1 MSLLANV
8 PTLSYI
14 SWRNMLITYNETT
27 YQIENSHTNKPYIY
41 WNVNN
46 PYLLTTSNIKLD
58 EKAGL
63 FYIIFNDKG
72 TYTVVPNDDIK
83 INFSENP
90 SRDAIT
96 ERIVGLSNETKDQF
110 VAVEITI
117 DGIKT
122 TVAKC
127 EEDIDKNRVA
137 ISTVDQK
144 ADEIRLEVQGVE
156 KQYNLDKEAQELR
169 DGFTDAMLGLQSVLG
184 LFLSDMK
191 VYMENNRLTSEEKDS
206 INVYKTSLNENK
218 EKLNIQLDAIT
229 EYLLKVGTLEE
240 SKIIL
245 LNSAKDEL
253 NTALNNLLTNIDTVC
268 VDDIFTNTEIVAIV
282 TYFGKV
288 NTEIN
293 ECKNL
298 VDECIVLG
306 MGGTLIEQVSNITLQ
321 QDAIKLEVKENYNS
335 ALSRFSEL
343 DVTLDGIESRVGTAE
358 GNITTVTQ
366 TANKINWLVESG
378 TSSSNMELTSDA
390 LNIIAD
396 GINLNGYVT
405 FTNLSEKGKTT
416 INGGNITSG
425 TIRGIEI
432 ISSVN
437 DNTNRVSMVGDGNY
451 YYSPI
456 KLAGKI
462 AFDSNGEGTEES
474 ARDRFLIQ
482 SLNSYVLKLLSTGDM
497 SITSYD
503 AIYFEA
509 NKLQT
514 NCNLELTGHTLG
526 CGDIYCSNNI
536 TCTSITLT
544 DKITTPNVS
553 ATTITATNKITTS
566 SISATSITLT
576 DKITTPNVSATTIT
590 ATQFTVSNSNNIKIA
605 KGTIYDPKNG
615 LKDRDY
621 VRLSN
626 TFMLGE
632 TGVMYFIN
640 AENADW
646 ADIYAGTIYSK
657 QTAITSD
664 MNLKTDIKYVNIDP
678 QTISEDSGLIAPNVN
693 ITTEDMHEFIETL
706 PMVSYRMKDD
716 VKNGIDDTY
725 YGFLAQEVLYTKV
738 GSELIKVGEITNDEG
753 ETNESYR
760 YSENKFVSF
769 IAGAL
774 QEEIKER
781 KEEIE
786 NLNNTIISL
795 VERIKDLEDKLNK

>member
-1 MSLLANV
+1 MGLLANV

-14 SWRNMLITYNETT
+14 SWKNMLITYNETT

-46 PYLLTTSNIKLD
+46 PYLLTTSNIKLE
-58 EKAGL
+58 EKTGL

-110 VAVEITI
+110 VAIQIDVE
-117 DGIKT
+117 GIKT
-122 TVAKC
+122 SVAKC
-127 EEDIDKNRVA
+127 EEDIDRNRVA

-144 ADEIRLEVQGVE
+144 ADEIRLEVQSVE

-169 DGFTDAMLGLQSVLG
+169 DGFTDAILGLQSVLG
-184 LFLSDMK
+184 LFSSDMN
-191 VYMENNRLTSEEKDS
+191 VYMEDNRLTSEEKDS

-229 EYLLKVGTLEE
+229 EYLLKVETLEE
-240 SKIIL
+240 SQIIL

-268 VDDIFTNTEIVAIV
+268 VDNVFTNTEIVAIV

-306 MGGTLIEQVSNITLQ
+306 MGGTLIEQVSDITLQ

-335 ALSRFSEL
+335 TLSRFSEL

-358 GNITTVTQ
+358 GNITKVTQ

-390 LNIIAD
+390 LNVIAD

-405 FTNLSEKGKTT
+405 FTSLSEEGETS

-432 ISSVN
+432 ISSIN
-437 DNTNRVSMVGDGNY
+437 DNTNRVKMVGDGHY
-451 YYSPI
+451 YYSPTT
-456 KLAGKI
+456 LAGKI
-462 AFDSNGEGTEES
+462 AFDSNGEGTEWS
-474 ARDRFLIQ
+474 AKDRFLIQ
-482 SLNSYVLKLLSTGDM
+482 SLDGYVLKLLSTGDM

-503 AIYFEA
+503 TIFFEA
-509 NKLQT
+509 NNIQT
-514 NCNLELTGHTLG
+514 NCSLTLG
-526 CGDIYCSNNI
+526 GILNGTFASLANDITCKNIYCSEGVRSNTWYSGESVTLLNYSGDSIKLGDDLNGNWHSASGFSSIETSTLYCDEFYSKSTSTSMFSTNGYDMYNYRNWDWQKHNI
-536 TCTSITLT
+536 LDPVIIGGTSTASTYGISAITESEE
-544 DKITTPNVS
+544 ITTQNLNSRISSFENNNEEKSIIDEIKILEFPMSVTPLSNRS
-553 ATTITATNKITTS
+553 NEEDNISMLSDNKI
-566 SISATSITLT
+566 
-576 DKITTPNVSATTIT
+576 NN
-590 ATQFTVSNSNNIKIA
+590 TQLILDVSN
-605 KGTIYDPKNG
+605 
-615 LKDRDY
+615 
-621 VRLSN
+621 
-626 TFMLGE
+626 
-632 TGVMYFIN
+632 
-640 AENADW
+640 
-646 ADIYAGTIYSK
+646 
-657 QTAITSD
+657 
-664 MNLKTDIKYVNIDP
+664 
-678 QTISEDSGLIAPNVN
+678 
-693 ITTEDMHEFIETL
+693 
-706 PMVSYRMKDD
+706 
-716 VKNGIDDTY
+716 VKNKEDILVNEENVDLGKLVI
-725 YGFLAQEVLYTKV
+725 L
-738 GSELIKVGEITNDEG
+738 LIKEIQELK
-753 ETNESYR
+753 
-760 YSENKFVSF
+760 NK
-769 IAGAL
+769 
-774 QEEIKER
+774 
-781 KEEIE
+781 
-786 NLNNTIISL
+786 
-795 VERIKDLEDKLNK
+795 

>member
-184 LFLSDMK
+184 LFSSDMK

-553 ATTITATNKITTS
+553 ATTITAT
-566 SISATSITLT
+566 
-576 DKITTPNVSATTIT
+576 
-590 ATQFTVSNSNNIKIA
+590 QFTVSNSNNIKIA